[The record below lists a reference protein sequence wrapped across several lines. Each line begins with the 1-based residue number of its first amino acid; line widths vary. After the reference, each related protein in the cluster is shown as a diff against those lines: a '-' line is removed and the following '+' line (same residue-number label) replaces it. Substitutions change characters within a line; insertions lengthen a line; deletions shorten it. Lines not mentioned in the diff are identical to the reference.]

1 MLSATPAGAVRAY
14 PCQTGISFLIA
25 TPRHKVR
32 KASQA
37 QMAPGEQPLRST
49 PTPLVIL
56 ATGPIPIPRTVTAPA
71 HRYDT
76 PLLPVFIYAGLP
88 CSNFISQGSGSRR
101 THAWRKGDT
110 PHVAALLG
118 KEREADR
125 PAPAAP
131 SVARDPYFDMVADV
145 RAETRNSVGSK
156 SLTLE

>member
-32 KASQA
+32 KASRA
-37 QMAPGEQPLRST
+37 QMALGEQPILST
-49 PTPLVIL
+49 PKPLVIL
-56 ATGPIPIPRTVTAPA
+56 VTGPIPIPKIAAPA

-76 PLLPVFIYAGLP
+76 PLLPIFIYASLP
-88 CSNFISQGSGSRR
+88 CSNFLWQGSGSRR

-110 PHVAALLG
+110 AHVAALLG
-118 KEREADR
+118 KEREVDR

-131 SVARDPYFDMVADV
+131 SLRGDPYFDMVADV